1 MEKEKKK
8 EPLYESGKRATALWA
23 EKFLDLDLSIHLFDS
38 I

>member
-1 MEKEKKK
+1 MEKEKEK
-8 EPLYESGKRATALWA
+8 EPLYESGKTALWA